1 MKHIKTI
8 ALAIILV
15 GFIGIG
21 IATIRNNAQ
30 ELQVKKLELKSK
42 QSELIKLNS
51 KYDEVIEQK
60 TKTEQEKLDQIKK
73 IEQLEA
79 ERKRLETELQAK
91 KDRQEAERRRIAQA
105 TKQATGTIAHAAPSD
120 AKMFIYMKESGNNP
134 NAINKSSGA
143 CGLAQALP
151 CSKMNCALGDY
162 ACQDA
167 WATRYM
173 QSRYGTWENAKAF
186 WLANHWW

>member
-1 MKHIKTI
+1 MKHLKTI
-8 ALAIILV
+8 APAVLLIGFVAIGVVTLR
-15 GFIGIG
+15 
-21 IATIRNNAQ
+21 TNAQ
-30 ELQVKKLELKSK
+30 QLEVKKLEIKSK
-42 QSELIKLNS
+42 QAELIKLNS
-51 KYDEVIEQK
+51 KYDEAIDQK
-60 TKTEQEKLDQIKK
+60 AKTEQEKAEQLKK
-73 IEQLEA
+73 IEQLET
-79 ERKRLETELQAK
+79 EKKRIEAELQVK
-91 KDRQEAERRRIAQA
+91 RDKQEAERQRIAQA
-105 TKQATGTIAHAAPSD
+105 TKQVIGSTAYAAGGD

-134 NAINKSSGA
+134 NAVNKSSGA

-167 WATRYM
+167 WATNYM

>member
-1 MKHIKTI
+1 MKHLKTI
-8 ALAIILV
+8 ALAVLLI
-15 GFIGIG
+15 GFVAIGVV
-21 IATIRNNAQ
+21 TLRTNAQ
-30 ELQVKKLELKSK
+30 QLEVKKLEIKSK
-42 QSELIKLNS
+42 QAELIKLNS
-51 KYDEVIEQK
+51 KYDEAIDQK
-60 TKTEQEKLDQIKK
+60 AKTEQEKAEQLKK

-79 ERKRLETELQAK
+79 EKKRIEAELQVK
-91 KDRQEAERRRIAQA
+91 REKQEAERQRIAQA
-105 TKQATGTIAHAAPSD
+105 TKQVTGSTAYAAGGD

-134 NAINKSSGA
+134 NAVNKSSGA

-167 WATRYM
+167 WATNYM

>member
-1 MKHIKTI
+1 MKHLKTI
-8 ALAIILV
+8 ALVITLIGFVAIGVITLR
-15 GFIGIG
+15 
-21 IATIRNNAQ
+21 TNAQ
-30 ELQVKKLELKSK
+30 ELEVKKLEIKSK

-51 KYDEVIEQK
+51 KYDQVIDEKAKTEAEKIEQ
-60 TKTEQEKLDQIKK
+60 LKK
-73 IEQLEA
+73 IEELEA
-79 ERKRLETELQAK
+79 ERKRLEAELQAK
-91 KDRQEAERRRIAQA
+91 RDKQEAERQRIAQA
-105 TKQATGTIAHAAPSD
+105 TKQVTGSTAYASD

-134 NAINKSSGA
+134 NAVNKYSGA

-167 WATRYM
+167 WATKYM

-186 WLANHWW
+186 WLANNWW